1 MRLRRS
7 VRSPPSRDSAATRPT
22 AAALLL
28 AVAAA
33 APAAAGAQDEPDRYT
48 LRVPGGPSLS
58 LTADSVEDMLRRTR
72 RLGTILE
79 EDPDVLYYVGTG
91 GDVDVSE
98 PSPAYPWNAVRPESD
113 STARVRVPANYREA
127 RRAYYAYAVRIMEAI
142 RGSPPSTRCGA
153 SVRREVDAVSAF
165 VDGWIV
171 TRTLFG
177 GPAFPPLDALVF
189 ARDAG
194 HLQAA
199 LVELGGSRLGGCA
212 RRWARQNPEAVEA
225 YRAWRE
231 DFRDGSGADARAGS
245 GADPGAGDG

>member
-1 MRLRRS
+1 MH
-7 VRSPPSRDSAATRPT
+7 SPPSRGSAATRPT
-22 AAALLL
+22 AAVLLL

-33 APAAAGAQDEPDRYT
+33 APTAAGAQDRPDRYT

-58 LTADSVEDMLRRTR
+58 LAADSVEQMLRRTR

-91 GDVDVSE
+91 SDVDASE
-98 PSPAYPWNAVRPESD
+98 PAPAYPWNAVRAESD
-113 STARVRVPANYREA
+113 STARVRIPANYREA
-127 RRAYYAYAVRIMEAI
+127 RRAYYAYAVRVMEAI
-142 RGSPPSTRCGA
+142 RGSPPAARCGE
-153 SVRREVDAVSAF
+153 SVQRETDAVSAF

-171 TRTLFG
+171 ARTLYG

-194 HLQAA
+194 HLQAM
-199 LVELGGSRLGGCA
+199 LVDLGGSRLGGCA
-212 RRWARQNPEAVEA
+212 RRWTRQNPGAVEA

-231 DFRDGSGADARAGS
+231 DFRDGSGADT
-245 GADPGAGDG
+245 DPGAGGG